1 MALEL
6 MLENRHTMSRK
17 VRQEVSPLSEQ
28 WGYGLGSVYI
38 RKVHFRDRQMI
49 HQIEQKVTNRLRQV
63 TSAIRQ
69 AGANQV
75 AVITSSAEKDAA
87 VEFARAQA
95 VRPQLVGE
103 ALSEIA
109 QDGDVLSALFEVLEV
124 QKILEG
130 EPDLTLVPD
139 GGGAGLLPQLLAA
152 QSPASTTAPPRP
164 SRG

>member
-1 MALEL
+1 
-6 MLENRHTMSRK
+6 
-17 VRQEVSPLSEQ
+17 
-28 WGYGLGSVYI
+28 
-38 RKVHFRDRQMI
+38 
-49 HQIEQKVTNRLRQV
+49 VTNRLRQV

-75 AVITSSAEKDAA
+75 AVIGSSAEKDAA
-87 VEFARAQA
+87 VELARAQA

-139 GGGAGLLPQLLAA
+139 SAGQLLPQLLAA
-152 QSPASTTAPPRP
+152 QPPAPSPPAQRP
-164 SRG
+164 ARG